1 MSLPS
6 GLPEEVA
13 DEESLARFLL
23 FSGHFNRS
31 HVKQSAFLPNPKD
44 GRTSVFRHGA
54 EPKNAL
60 EAIGQLEI
68 SSERNLYG
76 AGIIKASDVRA
87 VELEVKAA
95 EPPPR
100 HADIFDWPWM
110 KDDREFGKAQRKEMA
125 ILLAQRSVLV
135 RFSDEAI

>member
-13 DEESLARFLL
+13 DEEPLARFLTS
-23 FSGHFNRS
+23 SGHFSNLK
-31 HVKQSAFLPNPKD
+31 VKQAAFLPSPKD
-44 GRTSVFRHGA
+44 GRTSVFRHGV
-54 EPKNAL
+54 EPKTGL
-60 EAIGQLEI
+60 ESIGHLEI
-68 SSERNLYG
+68 GSERNLYG
-76 AGIIKASDVRA
+76 AGIVKASDVRA
-87 VELEVKAA
+87 VKLDVEAI

-125 ILLAQRSVLV
+125 ILLAQKSDLV
-135 RFSDEAI
+135 RFSE